1 MPWAPAAPA
10 VAFVTMS
17 HLPRPSSRR
26 PDGPVC
32 LRSRVSLIFATNS
45 VPATSNFTL
54 CLGRPHAGPVRVL
67 GRWEGRGRARGPG
80 GAGDEGQA
88 LLQEGDRRRPIPE
101 LEGERVRAPEQV
113 TGAGAE
119 QPPGAGATAR
129 GAGEVRCSGHEACV
143 LGHIFGDRVA
153 VWRPSVP
160 RPGPL
165 SSVSP
170 SVPQPVPLSSV
181 GPSVPGQF
189 SLPEEQRHGRGQ
201 HGRAHCVRS
210 VWGDSRWWL
219 LPASPPA
226 RALGALAGFL
236 ASAARRT
243 TPAPRN

>member
-1 MPWAPAAPA
+1 MTLGRGARHVPWAPAAPA
-10 VAFVTMS
+10 VAFVTVS

-45 VPATSNFTL
+45 APATSNFTP

-101 LEGERVRAPEQV
+101 LEGERARAPEQV

-129 GAGEVRCSGHEACV
+129 GAGEVRCSSHEACV

-170 SVPQPVPLSSV
+170 SVP
-181 GPSVPGQF
+181 GQF

-210 VWGDSRWWL
+210 VWGDSRRWL
-219 LPASPPA
+219 LPAPPLA